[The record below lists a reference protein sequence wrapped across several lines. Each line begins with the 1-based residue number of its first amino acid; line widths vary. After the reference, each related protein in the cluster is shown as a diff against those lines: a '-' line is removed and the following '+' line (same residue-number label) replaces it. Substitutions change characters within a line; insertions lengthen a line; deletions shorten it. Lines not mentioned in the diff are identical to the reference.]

1 LILASDGSRLRF
13 RLTQEWASINKTA
26 AGELRLAH
34 LLAYTRQNNFASIAV
49 GDLKAA
55 VSVVSQAPSR
65 DYLTTKEE
73 FYEFYKMIFM
83 FSRKSEKAIFSKFAK
98 NG

>member
-1 LILASDGSRLRF
+1 M
-13 RLTQEWASINKTA
+13 
-26 AGELRLAH
+26 
-34 LLAYTRQNNFASIAV
+34 
-49 GDLKAA
+49 KAA